1 VESTSGGGAAPG
13 SVSGHR
19 PGVGLGLAV
28 VSAATF
34 GTAGTLATSLLD
46 SGWSPAAAVTA
57 RVVIAALALTIP
69 ALSVMCGQWGRVAA
83 ASRTMVIYGLVAVA
97 GAQLCYFNAVEHVSV
112 GIALLL
118 EYLATVLIV
127 GWQWAR
133 HGRRP
138 RRLTI
143 AGIVVVIVG
152 LALVLDLR
160 GGQHVELIG
169 VVWGLGAA
177 VGLATFYVLSAA
189 TVDDGLPPIAM
200 AWVGMA
206 VGGVALAILGFAH
219 VIAFHANTNDVQ
231 FLHHRMSWLVPVLG
245 LALLAAA
252 LAYACGITA
261 ARILG
266 AKLASFVGLSEVL
279 FAALFAWLFVNQHLH
294 RLQIAGGILV
304 LIGIAV
310 VRADERAPVLDVE
323 PVGSPAPVRPA
334 ARSLS

>member
-1 VESTSGGGAAPG
+1 MESTAGPDTPSPASGQGL
-13 SVSGHR
+13 
-19 PGVGLGLAV
+19 GLGLAV
-28 VSAATF
+28 ASAATF
-34 GTAGTLATSLLD
+34 GTAGTFATSLLD

-57 RVVIAALALTIP
+57 RVAIAALALTIP
-69 ALSVMCGQWGRVAA
+69 ALSVMRGQWGRVAA
-83 ASRTMVIYGLVAVA
+83 ASRSMLVYGLVAVA

-118 EYLATVLIV
+118 EYTATVLIV

-152 LALVLDLR
+152 LVLVLDLR

-177 VGLATFYVLSAA
+177 VGLATFYLLSAN
-189 TVDDGLPPIAM
+189 VDDGLPPIAM
-200 AWVGMA
+200 AWGGMT

-219 VIAFHANTNDVQ
+219 VLAFHATTTDVR
-231 FLHHRMSWLVPVLG
+231 FLHHRMSWLVPILG
-245 LALLAAA
+245 LGLLAAA
-252 LAYACGITA
+252 VAYACGITA

-294 RLQIAGGILV
+294 RLQIVGGVLV

-310 VRADERAPVLDVE
+310 VRADEREPVQVE
-323 PVGSPAPVRPA
+323 PAAQPAPVRPT
-334 ARSLS
+334 ARSIS

>member
-1 VESTSGGGAAPG
+1 MESASSAGAAPRQ
-13 SVSGHR
+13 SI
-19 PGVGLGLAV
+19 GLGLAV

-34 GTAGTLATSLLD
+34 GTAGTFATSLLN

-57 RVVIAALALTIP
+57 RIVIAALALTVP
-69 ALSVMCGQWGRVAA
+69 ALSVMRGQWGRVAA

-160 GGQHVELIG
+160 GGQHVEFIG

-177 VGLATFYVLSAA
+177 VGLATFYVLSA

-200 AWVGMA
+200 AWGGMV

-219 VIAFHANTNDVQ
+219 VIGFHATTNDVQ
-231 FLHHRMSWLVPVLG
+231 FVDHRMSWLVPVLG

-252 LAYACGITA
+252 LSYACGITA

-279 FAALFAWLFVNQHLH
+279 FAALFAWLFVGQHLH
-294 RLQIAGGILV
+294 RLQIAGGVLV

-310 VRADERAPVLDVE
+310 VRADERDLALAVQPTAP
-323 PVGSPAPVRPA
+323 PAPVRPVA
-334 ARSLS
+334 SIPS

>member
-1 VESTSGGGAAPG
+1 MEQATGPVAAPAQ
-13 SVSGHR
+13 
-19 PGVGLGLAV
+19 GLGLGIAV

-34 GTAGTLATSLLD
+34 GTAGTFATSLLD

-57 RVVIAALALTIP
+57 RIVIAAVALTIP
-69 ALSVMCGQWGRVAA
+69 ALSVMRGQWGRVAA
-83 ASRTMVIYGLVAVA
+83 ASRPMVVYGLVAVA

-118 EYLATVLIV
+118 EYTATVMIV
-127 GWQWAR
+127 AWQWIR

-138 RRLTI
+138 RRLTV

-189 TVDDGLPPIAM
+189 SEDGLPPIAM
-200 AWVGMA
+200 AWGGMT
-206 VGGVALAILGFAH
+206 VGGVALVLLGLAH
-219 VIAFHANTNDVQ
+219 VLAFHANTGDVE
-231 FLHHRMSWLVPVLG
+231 FLRHRMSWLVPVLG
-245 LALLAAA
+245 LALIAAA

-261 ARILG
+261 ARMLG

-279 FAALFAWLFVNQHLH
+279 FAALFAWLFLGQHL
-294 RLQIAGGILV
+294 RVLQIAGGVLV

-310 VRADERAPVLDVE
+310 VRADERDPVPELAPRAQHTFR
-323 PVGSPAPVRPA
+323 SSAS
-334 ARSLS
+334 SLS

>member
-1 VESTSGGGAAPG
+1 MEPTSGKGAAPAQG
-13 SVSGHR
+13 L
-19 PGVGLGLAV
+19 GLGLAV

-34 GTAGTLATSLLD
+34 GTAGTFATSLLD

-57 RVVIAALALTIP
+57 RIVIAALALTIP
-69 ALSVMCGQWGRVAA
+69 ALSVMRGQWGRVGA
-83 ASRTMVIYGLVAVA
+83 ASRTMLIYGLVAVA

-118 EYLATVLIV
+118 EYTATVLIV

-152 LALVLDLR
+152 LVLVLDLR

-177 VGLATFYVLSAA
+177 VGLATFYLLSA

-200 AWVGMA
+200 AWGGMA
-206 VGGVALAILGFAH
+206 IGGVALGILGFAH
-219 VIAFHANTNDVQ
+219 VIAFHATTNDVQ

-279 FAALFAWLFVNQHLH
+279 FAALFAWLFVNQHLD
-294 RLQIAGGILV
+294 RLQIAGGVLV

-310 VRADERAPVLDVE
+310 VRADERDPVLVTASAKSA
-323 PVGSPAPVRPA
+323 VAT
-334 ARSLS
+334 LSGAEIRT

>member
-1 VESTSGGGAAPG
+1 MTTASPGTASGQ
-13 SVSGHR
+13 R
-19 PGVGLGLAV
+19 LGLGLAV
-28 VSAATF
+28 ASAATF
-34 GTAGTLATSLLD
+34 GTAGTFATSLLD

-57 RVVIAALALTIP
+57 RVLIAALALTIP
-69 ALSVMCGQWGRVAA
+69 ALSVMRGQWGRVAA
-83 ASRTMVIYGLVAVA
+83 ASRSMVVYGLVAVA

-118 EYLATVLIV
+118 EYTATVMIV

-138 RRLTI
+138 RRLTV

-152 LALVLDLR
+152 LVLVLDLR

-177 VGLATFYVLSAA
+177 IGLATFYVLSANG
-189 TVDDGLPPIAM
+189 DDGLPPIAM
-200 AWVGMA
+200 AWGGMA
-206 VGGVALAILGFAH
+206 VGGVALALLGVAH
-219 VIAFHANTNDVQ
+219 VLAFHATTNDVQ
-231 FLHHRMSWLVPVLG
+231 FLDHRMSWLVPILG
-245 LALLAAA
+245 LGLLAAA
-252 LAYACGITA
+252 VAYACGITA
-261 ARILG
+261 ARMLG

-294 RLQIAGGILV
+294 RLQIVGGVLV

-310 VRADERAPVLDVE
+310 VRADERE
-323 PVGSPAPVRPA
+323 PVVDIEPTPAPAPVGPSVQVPA
-334 ARSLS
+334 PALPRS

>member
-1 VESTSGGGAAPG
+1 MDSTSGAGTAPG
-13 SVSGHR
+13 SVSGHG
-19 PGVGLGLAV
+19 PGIGLGLAV

-34 GTAGTLATSLLD
+34 GTAGTFATSLLD

-69 ALSVMCGQWGRVAA
+69 ALSVMRGQWGRVPA
-83 ASRTMVIYGLVAVA
+83 ASRTMIVYGLVAVA

-133 HGRRP
+133 YGRRP

-177 VGLATFYVLSAA
+177 VGLATFYVLSA

-200 AWVGMA
+200 AWGGMV
-206 VGGVALAILGFAH
+206 VGGVALSILGLAH
-219 VIAFHANTNDVQ
+219 VIAFHATTNDVQ

-252 LAYACGITA
+252 VSYACGITA

-294 RLQIAGGILV
+294 RLQIAGGVLV

-310 VRADERAPVLDVE
+310 VRADEREPVVEVE
-323 PVGSPAPVRPA
+323 PIATAAPARPA